1 MRVYLHS
8 LLAPAT
14 LLALSTLLAGG
25 GCKSVE
31 CGDGTIERD
40 GDCVPADE
48 IVSAAR
54 CGNFTKLVGDVCA
67 PVHEPTVCAP
77 GTVREVDPATGVGS
91 CKPGDGAGGGCGA
104 PIVCPTPTAAG
115 KQTICGQLYDFETNE
130 RFEAAGATG
139 ARCTAG
145 ATSGPC
151 ALSIRAFDAIAFASN
166 PQTAI
171 PLPVEDT
178 YVDDCG
184 RYRLQHI
191 TPPSNPF
198 VGLGIDDASPAGAG
212 PAGITNIVGLATPRV
227 ADTATRDFEAF
238 VAPKAT
244 TDAWAASGGP
254 PLAGGIYAMVFRAR
268 SRGAALSPGVM
279 ATRGGA
285 AIPANDHYLAGCSSL
300 RTAVDPAATVTGGT
314 GTALV
319 TGAMVA
325 ESVVYSGTGGLPP
338 ECRYSIHAGA
348 SLPQIL
354 FVQVV
359 RPISNAGM
367 TCPL

>member
-1 MRVYLHS
+1 MRVYLLS
-8 LLAPAT
+8 LLAPA
-14 LLALSTLLAGG
+14 ALSALFASG

-40 GDCVPADE
+40 GDCVPADV
-48 IVSAAR
+48 IVSEAK
-54 CGNFTKLVGDVCA
+54 CGNFTMLVGDVCT

-91 CKPGDGAGGGCGA
+91 CKPGDGASGGCGA

-115 KQTICGQLYDFETNE
+115 KQTICGQLFDFETNE
-130 RFEAAGATG
+130 RFEATGATG
-139 ARCTAG
+139 ARCTPG
-145 ATSGPC
+145 ATAGPC
-151 ALSIRAFDAIAFASN
+151 ALSIRAFDAVAFASN
-166 PQTAI
+166 PATAM

-198 VGLGIDDASPAGAG
+198 VGLGIDDASPADVG
-212 PAGITNIVGLATPRV
+212 PAGITNIVGLATPGRP
-227 ADTATRDFEAF
+227 DTATRDFEAF
-238 VAPKAT
+238 VASKAT

-254 PLAGGIYAMVFRAR
+254 SLASGIFAMVFRAR
-268 SRGAALSPGVM
+268 SKGAALSPGVT
-279 ATRGGA
+279 ATRSGA
-285 AIPANDHYLAGCSSL
+285 AIPANDHYLGGCSSL
-300 RTAVDPAATVTGGT
+300 RTAVDPAASATGGT

-319 TGAMVA
+319 TGAKLSDGF
-325 ESVVYSGTGGLPP
+325 EYSGTGGLPP
-338 ECRYSIHAGA
+338 GCRYPGQAGA
-348 SLPQIL
+348 SLSQLL
-354 FVQVV
+354 FIQVL
-359 RPISNAGM
+359 RPTSIAGM